1 MIVLILFIII
11 CVLLTSMTVYNYLYT
26 KKIETEDVPE
36 SSSLSMLVDTCA
48 LDKEILEDCK
58 RQKVD
63 RLYDEISKLA
73 KGKDRKDKKR
83 FSIGSWVE
91 IVGG

>member
-1 MIVLILFIII
+1 M
-11 CVLLTSMTVYNYLYT
+11 
-26 KKIETEDVPE
+26 
-36 SSSLSMLVDTCA
+36 SL
-48 LDKEILEDCK
+48 
-58 RQKVD
+58 R
-63 RLYDEISKLA
+63 EISKLA